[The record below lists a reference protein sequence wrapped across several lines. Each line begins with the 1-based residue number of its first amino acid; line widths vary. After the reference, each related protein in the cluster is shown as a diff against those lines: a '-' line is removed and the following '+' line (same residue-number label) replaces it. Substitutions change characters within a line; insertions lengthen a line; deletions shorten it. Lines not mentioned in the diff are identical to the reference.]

1 MPTRVKRERKG
12 KARPLQ
18 VRLAG
23 DFVKA
28 VQHYA
33 IDADKSVT
41 QVVQEA
47 LQEYLAVRR
56 KPRPRASG
64 D

>member
-1 MPTRVKRERKG
+1 M
-12 KARPLQ
+12 Q
-18 VRLAG
+18 VRLPD

-33 IDADKSVT
+33 IDADKTVT

-56 KPRPRASG
+56 KPRTRPAR